1 VTGPTGSTGPAG
13 AATNTGATGPT
24 GSTGTAGPTG
34 PAFSLATGW
43 ALKWAGSVA
52 GNEGGATA
60 SLSDDDVSVVLA
72 STSRRYPFCGT
83 HTTSCFSVRTES
95 NTLSGTAPLVQ
106 LLQNGVV
113 FASLA
118 TPAAGTS
125 ASSVAVTTFVP
136 GDDIEVLLVIPPG
149 GTGAGSIDVEV
160 VVEFE
165 GPVGP
170 TGPAGGP
177 TGPVGPTGFTGAA
190 GPAGGPTGSTGPTGP
205 SQIAPVIAAANVDG
219 IGGTFNSQVGFTPP
233 INHPSAGVYALTL
246 ANPALSVTDLVP
258 IVTVGIINATVR
270 ASPLTVMPSS
280 SSPST
285 RPCRAAR
292 AWFCRRLSAYEW
304 WYRDAWTSRPPPSSS
319 PGVTS

>member
-1 VTGPTGSTGPAG
+1 M
-13 AATNTGATGPT
+13 
-24 GSTGTAGPTG
+24 GPTG

-52 GNEGGATA
+52 GNEGGVTA
-60 SLSDDDVSVVLA
+60 PLSDDDVSVALA

-95 NTLSGTAPLVQ
+95 NSLDVAPSVQ

-118 TPAAGTS
+118 TPPAGTS

-136 GDDIEVLLVIPPG
+136 GDDIEVQVVIPAG
-149 GTGAGSIDVEV
+149 GSGIGSIDVEV

-177 TGPVGPTGFTGAA
+177 TGPTGATGPLGGPTGATGAT
-190 GPAGGPTGSTGPTGP
+190 GPTGPTGSTGPAAPLGVAAGFFEFTAPTTITEIFGFNIATVSRLSTGFYLVTLAPFLVHPATVVPTVTPFAGPGTTFIAQASPTGP
-205 SQIAPVIAAANVDG
+205 N
-219 IGGTFNSQVGFTPP
+219 T
-233 INHPSAGVYALTL
+233 AGVEVFFFGPGDAPLDISFYLH
-246 ANPALSVTDLVP
+246 VD
-258 IVTVGIINATVR
+258 II
-270 ASPLTVMPSS
+270 P
-280 SSPST
+280 
-285 RPCRAAR
+285 
-292 AWFCRRLSAYEW
+292 
-304 WYRDAWTSRPPPSSS
+304 
-319 PGVTS
+319 